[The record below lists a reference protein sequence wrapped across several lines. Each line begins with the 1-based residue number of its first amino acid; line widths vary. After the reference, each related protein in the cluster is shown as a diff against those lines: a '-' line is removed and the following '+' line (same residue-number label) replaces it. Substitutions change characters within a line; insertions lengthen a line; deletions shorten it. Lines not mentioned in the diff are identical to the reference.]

1 MLLLIAIT
9 AISLFSTKS
18 HSIDV
23 TYISQTRDL
32 TPYWSNTYAVAQ
44 AAAKDLNINLTIVEG
59 QGHHLYQ
66 AEVLAKLVLDQKK
79 PDLLIFHAYKQNAY
93 KYFDSLEQAQISFI
107 TYSNFTDTHTL
118 PAHKQLGR
126 PQGKYKYWLSEHHV
140 ENAQGAALLVDSL
153 IKQAKNKQV
162 ASSKELKVLA
172 LSGDLIL
179 QSLERSTGVAAQVSD
194 IDNVLLVQDIIANWS
209 AEDAKSKFKKLY
221 VRHKGIDVV
230 WASSDVMAIGALNG
244 AIELGL
250 EPNKDIFIGGFDWN
264 MDAINKIKTKE
275 LSASAGGQFYHIA
288 WLLVQVYDHFN
299 NHSPFGAG
307 KKDNKINDT
316 YAVIEQSNLAQFEPL
331 TDINNLGDI
340 NFYCFTKTYTR
351 QKNYDFTMLNL
362 LHQSNRSNKHNCR

>member
-1 MLLLIAIT
+1 MLLLIAII
-9 AISLFSTKS
+9 AISSFSSKAR
-18 HSIDV
+18 SIDV

-32 TPYWSNTYAVAQ
+32 TPYWSNTYAVAK

-66 AEVLAKLVLDQKK
+66 AEVLAELVLSKKK

-93 KYFDSLEQAQISFI
+93 KYFDSLEHAQIPFI
-107 TYSNFTDTHTL
+107 TYSNFTDAHTL
-118 PAHKQLGR
+118 PTQKQLGR

-153 IKQAKNKQV
+153 IKQAKNKLV
-162 ASSKELKVLA
+162 HSNKKLKVLA

-194 IDNVLLVQDIIANWS
+194 IDNVILVQDIIANWS
-209 AEDAKSKFKKLY
+209 AEDARNKFKKLY

-244 AIELGL
+244 AMELGL
-250 EPNKDIFIGGFDWN
+250 VPNKDIFIGGFDWN
-264 MDAINKIKTKE
+264 RDAINKIKAKE
-275 LSASAGGQFYHIA
+275 LGASAGGQFYHIA

-299 NHSPFGAG
+299 NQSPFAF
-307 KKDNKINDT
+307 KQKSNNT
-316 YAVIEQSNLAQFEPL
+316 YAIIDQDNLSKFEGL
-331 TDINNLGDI
+331 TDINNLDDI

-351 QKNYDFTMLNL
+351 QKKYNFSMLNL
-362 LHQSNRSNKHNCR
+362 LHQSNRSNKPNCK